1 MSIEA
6 EHDDG
11 KFRGIEVEI
20 LKADGT
26 VHDFILG
33 AADGKLTP
41 AVEGRDDQNMTG
53 ENNG

>member
-1 MSIEA
+1 MT
-6 EHDDG
+6 
-11 KFRGIEVEI
+11 
-20 LKADGT
+20 T
-26 VHDFILG
+26 VKMAIPHDFILG